1 MLAPILS
8 FIPALTAWCVI
19 PFGAP
24 LPTRWGR
31 IDLVVADLPVGFLFI
46 LAITSLGVYGIV
58 LAGWSSNNKYAL
70 LGGLRSSAQMISYE
84 ISLGMSTIPVLLL
97 AGNVSLNSIIN
108 QQAWGGWNVVNLTVA
123 FFIFMV
129 AAFAETNRLPFD
141 LPEAESELIAGYH
154 TEYSAMKFSLFF
166 IAEYANMVTASALM
180 ATLFFGGWDV
190 PFTARDNIGPYSG
203 WLSLLS
209 IGIFLAKILFFLF
222 LFMWVRWTL
231 PRFRYDQLMS
241 LGWKF
246 MLPLALV
253 YIVLIA
259 AVMLGLSAAGIQHGT
274 HVRRD
279 SRLRS
284 TLRLMIVLFAIL
296 DRGRIISPAYGRMP
310 KQEIE
315 RAAPRSMRVD
325 SRQREADN
333 GNQGEGRRAADRGRE
348 LRTGDAQG
356 NGAHASS
363 TCSTSTAEVTTQY
376 PEEKSPISPRW
387 RGTHRMLTTETG
399 KAQCVACGLCPTVCP
414 ANCIKLVPGE
424 DEEGNR
430 YPLVFE
436 IDEFRCIF
444 CGYCQEVCPEEA
456 IHVGRHYENAEY
468 SREGFVYDLQ
478 RLMDQTHPVCEMWDP
493 EDPKGE

>member
-1 MLAPILS
+1 MIVTHGISALLQAADPNLPPVSGMAFFLFTAVKMIIIFTVYMVGVALLTLAERKISAWIQDRHGPNRVGKGWLQPAADGLKNFMKEETMPAGVNKPLFVLAPILS

-24 LPTRWGR
+24 MPTRWGR

-70 LGGLRSSAQMISYE
+70 LGGLRSSAQMVSYE
-84 ISLGMSTIPVLLL
+84 ISMGMSTIPILLL

-108 QQAWGGWNVVNLTVA
+108 QQAWGGWNVINLTVA

-166 IAEYANMVTASALM
+166 IAEYAGMVTASALM

-190 PFTARDNIGPYSG
+190 PFTAHDNIGPYSV

-246 MLPLALV
+246 MLPLALA

-259 AVMLGLSAAGIQHGT
+259 AVMLGLSASGIPEGALHTAIYGS
-274 HVRRD
+274 VNIVVV
-279 SRLRS
+279 
-284 TLRLMIVLFAIL
+284 IVLFAIL
-296 DRGRIISPAYGRMP
+296 DRGRIISPAYGRMNP
-310 KQEIE
+310 REVE
-315 RAAPRSMRVD
+315 RMREVT
-325 SRQREADN
+325 
-333 GNQGEGRRAADRGRE
+333 RRATMAAEAGR
-348 LRTGDAQG
+348 
-356 NGAHASS
+356 
-363 TCSTSTAEVTTQY
+363 
-376 PEEKSPISPRW
+376 
-387 RGTHRMLTTETG
+387 
-399 KAQCVACGLCPTVCP
+399 
-414 ANCIKLVPGE
+414 
-424 DEEGNR
+424 
-430 YPLVFE
+430 
-436 IDEFRCIF
+436 
-444 CGYCQEVCPEEA
+444 
-456 IHVGRHYENAEY
+456 
-468 SREGFVYDLQ
+468 
-478 RLMDQTHPVCEMWDP
+478 
-493 EDPKGE
+493 

>member
-1 MLAPILS
+1 MIVAHGISALLQAANPNLPPVSGMAFFLFTAVKMIIIFTVYMVGVALLTLAERKISAWIQDRHGPNRVGKGWLQPAADGLKNFMKEETMPAGVNKPLFVLAPILS

-24 LPTRWGR
+24 MPTRWGR

-70 LGGLRSSAQMISYE
+70 LGGLRSSAQMVSYE
-84 ISLGMSTIPVLLL
+84 ISMGMSTIPILLL

-108 QQAWGGWNVVNLTVA
+108 QQAWGGWNVINLTVA

-166 IAEYANMVTASALM
+166 IAEYAGMVTASALM

-190 PFTARDNIGPYSG
+190 PFTAHDNIGPYSI

-246 MLPLALV
+246 MLPLALA

-259 AVMLGLSAAGIQHGT
+259 AVMLGLSASGIPEGALHTAIYGS
-274 HVRRD
+274 VNIVVV
-279 SRLRS
+279 
-284 TLRLMIVLFAIL
+284 IVLFAIL
-296 DRGRIISPAYGRMP
+296 DRGRIISPAYGRMNP
-310 KQEIE
+310 REVE
-315 RAAPRSMRVD
+315 RMREVT
-325 SRQREADN
+325 
-333 GNQGEGRRAADRGRE
+333 RRATMAAEAGR
-348 LRTGDAQG
+348 
-356 NGAHASS
+356 
-363 TCSTSTAEVTTQY
+363 
-376 PEEKSPISPRW
+376 
-387 RGTHRMLTTETG
+387 
-399 KAQCVACGLCPTVCP
+399 
-414 ANCIKLVPGE
+414 
-424 DEEGNR
+424 
-430 YPLVFE
+430 
-436 IDEFRCIF
+436 
-444 CGYCQEVCPEEA
+444 
-456 IHVGRHYENAEY
+456 
-468 SREGFVYDLQ
+468 
-478 RLMDQTHPVCEMWDP
+478 
-493 EDPKGE
+493 

>member
-1 MLAPILS
+1 MMISHDFTPLLQVADPNLPPVSGMAFYLFTILKMVIIFTIYMVGIAMLTLAERKISAWIQDRHGPNRVGKGWLQPAADGLKNFMKEETMPAGVNKPLFVLAPILS

-24 LPTRWGR
+24 IPTRWGR

-46 LAITSLGVYGIV
+46 LAVTSLGVYGIV

-84 ISLGMSTIPVLLL
+84 ISMGMSTIPVILL
-97 AGNVSLNSIIN
+97 AGNVSLNTIIN
-108 QQAWGGWNVVNLTVA
+108 QQVWGGWNVINLTIA

-129 AAFAETNRLPFD
+129 SAFAETNRLPFD

-166 IAEYANMVTASALM
+166 IAEYGGMVTASALM

-209 IGIFLAKILFFLF
+209 IGIMLAKMLFFIF

-246 MLPLALV
+246 MLPVALV

-259 AVMLGLSAAGIQHGT
+259 AVMLGLSAAGKRPG
-274 HVRRD
+274 
-279 SRLRS
+279 
-284 TLRLMIVLFAIL
+284 LMYAAIL
-296 DRGRIISPAYGRMP
+296 GSINVALVIILFVIMDRGRLISPAYGRMDQ
-310 KQEIE
+310 KEID
-315 RAAPRSMRVD
+315 RL
-325 SRQREADN
+325 
-333 GNQGEGRRAADRGRE
+333 RRIDRGRI
-348 LRTGDAQG
+348 LA
-356 NGAHASS
+356 
-363 TCSTSTAEVTTQY
+363 
-376 PEEKSPISPRW
+376 
-387 RGTHRMLTTETG
+387 TE
-399 KAQCVACGLCPTVCP
+399 AV
-414 ANCIKLVPGE
+414 
-424 DEEGNR
+424 R
-430 YPLVFE
+430 
-436 IDEFRCIF
+436 
-444 CGYCQEVCPEEA
+444 
-456 IHVGRHYENAEY
+456 
-468 SREGFVYDLQ
+468 
-478 RLMDQTHPVCEMWDP
+478 
-493 EDPKGE
+493 

>member
-1 MLAPILS
+1 MIGSPIFALLQVPIDPNNTPVTGMPFFLFTVLKLIVIFTIYMVGVAMLTLAERKISAWIQDRHGPNRVGKGWLQPAADGLKNFMKEETMPAGVNKVLFVLAPMMS

-24 LPTRWGR
+24 IATRWGR
-31 IDLVVADLPVGFLFI
+31 VDLVVADLPVGFLFI

-70 LGGLRSSAQMISYE
+70 LGGLRSSAQMVSYE
-84 ISLGMSTIPVLLL
+84 ISMGMSTIPVLLL
-97 AGNVSLNSIIN
+97 AGNVSLNAIIT

-166 IAEYANMVTASALM
+166 IAEYASMVTASALM

-209 IGIFLAKILFFLF
+209 IFIMLGKILFFLF
-222 LFMWVRWTL
+222 LYMWVRWTL

-246 MLPLALV
+246 MLPLALI

-259 AVMLGLSAAGIQHGT
+259 AVLLGLSAAGIGQGMMQAAILG
-274 HVRRD
+274 
-279 SRLRS
+279 SFNIAFI
-284 TLRLMIVLFAIL
+284 IVLFAIL
-296 DRGRIISPAYGRMP
+296 DRGRIISPAYGRMSA
-310 KQEIE
+310 KELE
-315 RAAPRSMRVD
+315 RLRAIDRRREMFAAAGG
-325 SRQREADN
+325 SR
-333 GNQGEGRRAADRGRE
+333 
-348 LRTGDAQG
+348 
-356 NGAHASS
+356 
-363 TCSTSTAEVTTQY
+363 
-376 PEEKSPISPRW
+376 
-387 RGTHRMLTTETG
+387 
-399 KAQCVACGLCPTVCP
+399 
-414 ANCIKLVPGE
+414 
-424 DEEGNR
+424 
-430 YPLVFE
+430 
-436 IDEFRCIF
+436 
-444 CGYCQEVCPEEA
+444 
-456 IHVGRHYENAEY
+456 
-468 SREGFVYDLQ
+468 
-478 RLMDQTHPVCEMWDP
+478 
-493 EDPKGE
+493 

>member
-1 MLAPILS
+1 MLQVPIDPNNTPVSGMPFFLFTVLKMLIIFTVYMVGVAMLTLAERKISAWIQDRHGPNRVGKGWLQPAADGLKNFMKEETMPAGVNKILFVLAPMLS
-8 FIPALTAWCVI
+8 FIPALIAWCVI

-24 LPTRWGR
+24 VATRWGR
-31 IDLVVADLPVGFLFI
+31 VDLVVADLPIGFLFI

-84 ISLGMSTIPVLLL
+84 ISMGMSTIPVLLL
-97 AGNVSLNSIIN
+97 AGNVGLNSIIN
-108 QQAWGGWNVVNLTVA
+108 QQAWGGWNVVNLTIA

-166 IAEYANMVTASALM
+166 IAEYASMVTASALM

-190 PFTARDNIGPYSG
+190 PFTGRDNIGPYSG

-209 IGIFLAKILFFLF
+209 VVIFLAKILFFLF

-259 AVMLGLSAAGIQHGT
+259 AILLGLSAAGIGQG
-274 HVRRD
+274 
-279 SRLRS
+279 
-284 TLRLMIVLFAIL
+284 LMQAAILGSFNIAFIIVLFAIL
-296 DRGRIISPAYGRMP
+296 DRGRIISPAYGRMT
-310 KQEIE
+310 
-315 RAAPRSMRVD
+315 PR
-325 SRQREADN
+325 E
-333 GNQGEGRRAADRGRE
+333 
-348 LRTGDAQG
+348 
-356 NGAHASS
+356 
-363 TCSTSTAEVTTQY
+363 
-376 PEEKSPISPRW
+376 
-387 RGTHRMLTTETG
+387 
-399 KAQCVACGLCPTVCP
+399 
-414 ANCIKLVPGE
+414 
-424 DEEGNR
+424 
-430 YPLVFE
+430 
-436 IDEFRCIF
+436 
-444 CGYCQEVCPEEA
+444 
-456 IHVGRHYENAEY
+456 
-468 SREGFVYDLQ
+468 LQ
-478 RLMDQTHPVCEMWDP
+478 RLRAIDRRREMLAAV
-493 EDPKGE
+493 GGSR